1 MTPQDYNARRA
12 KLVTEFNFLKSKRL
26 YRSAAAR
33 VRLIAQLDLEYDN
46 IPIEKTKAIFNYN
59 SLI

>member
-12 KLVTEFNFLKSKRL
+12 KLVSEFNFLKSKRL
-26 YRSAAAR
+26 FRCAAAR
-33 VRLIAQLDLEYDN
+33 VRLIAQLDLDYDN
-46 IPIEKTKAIFNYN
+46 TPIEKTKRLFGYD